1 MATNAPNIAKITRPR
16 IKNALPRERLF
27 SLLDR
32 SGSTPVMWVTG
43 PGGSGKTT
51 LVASWLDARNL
62 PCVWYQIDE
71 GDVDMASFFYY
82 LGMAAKK
89 AAPRYR
95 KPLPL
100 LTPEYLLGIPTFTRN
115 YFENLYA
122 RLKPPF
128 AVVFDNYHN
137 APEQSQ
143 LHDIVNT
150 TMSHIPEGI
159 EVIVLSRSEPPVAF
173 TRLQANGSMTL
184 VGWNELR
191 FTLEETKQLIEL
203 KGKWK
208 PTDHSVKE
216 LHARTEG
223 WAAGLV
229 LLLEQARQGDAGPEL
244 TGRLAELSRE
254 AVFDYFAGEIFN
266 SLDSETTDFLLM
278 SSFLPKMTVH
288 MAEKMTDQDNAGHI
302 LSILNRNNFFTEKL
316 QTTDPT
322 YLYHPLFREYLMM
335 QMKASVNPAGLLRV
349 QRRAAVVL
357 EEAGQIED
365 AIGLYLQTSD
375 WESAIRL
382 ILGHTQTMMVQGR
395 NKTLEGWFSSL
406 PREIV
411 AASPWLLYWS
421 GMYRMGFDLAGA
433 RKVLEQAFIRFT
445 ELNNHSGMVLSWS
458 SIIDAVI
465 YEWDDFY
472 PLDELIAEYFEKI
485 EKALPESSPEVQMRA
500 INAIGLALFIRRPDH
515 PRTEEFI
522 ERSVLFSLN
531 NNTDYSGLP
540 ALMSANI
547 YYSWIGKFSQC
558 DVLLGEVKRL
568 SSSFQASM
576 TDQIL
581 AGVMLAGKHLWDATS
596 AEESEKRISEGLR
609 VGTTTGLHFW
619 DHMLFALGIYAS
631 LIRCEMNKA
640 EWYLEEMRS
649 RLIPSRKGTYVAYY
663 MLNCLYKFLKG
674 NFTEAL
680 NSAESGLMFQE
691 KTGYMFARIVLLHEM
706 AHVLHAL
713 KEKGAQ
719 EYLEQALDMAVLTK
733 STIFEFG
740 CRLTRALFAFD
751 GGQDKDG
758 VELLREA
765 LLLGRKHSYYSLLWW
780 WDPAAMSR
788 LAVKALEYGIE
799 TDYVTDLIRIR
810 KLMPEEPPVHLENWP
825 WPVKIY
831 TLGSF
836 RIELS
841 GKPVVSTGKVQ
852 KKPLELLKFVIAAGG
867 RDVPE
872 EWMIDALWPE
882 AEGDAG
888 HKSFENTVARLRKL
902 LGSEK
907 YLLLQ
912 EGKLTLDP
920 RSCWVDA
927 WAVGRI
933 IRAAQEE
940 WKKGARPS
948 DRALELAEKALS
960 HYIGPFLAGET
971 NKAWVVSPR
980 EKLKSNCIKMVG
992 LLVFHWKSRGAW
1004 GKAIEYL
1011 TKGLEI
1017 DELAEDL
1024 RRDLMVCYRKA
1035 GRVID
1040 AIKTYHHFREVLA
1053 RSIGMEP
1060 SDAMEALYREMS
1072 QKKKKNNPAD
1082 KSKQ

>member
-1 MATNAPNIAKITRPR
+1 MRTNALNIAKITRPR
-16 IKNALPRERLF
+16 LQSALPRKR
-27 SLLDR
+27 LLDLLNKGR
-32 SGSTPVMWVTG
+32 TPVTWVMG

-51 LVASWLDARNL
+51 LAASWLDTRKM
-62 PCVWYQIDE
+62 PCLWYQIDE
-71 GDVDMASFFYY
+71 GDGDTASFFYY
-82 LGMAAKK
+82 LGLAAQK
-89 AAPRYR
+89 AAPHHR

-100 LTPEYLLGIPTFTRN
+100 LTPQYLMGIPAFARN
-115 YFENLYA
+115 FFENLYS
-122 RLKPPF
+122 RLRPPF
-128 AVVFDNYHN
+128 AVVFDNYQD

-143 LHDIVNT
+143 LHAVVSSAL
-150 TMSHIPEGI
+150 SHIPEGI
-159 EVIVLSRSEPPVAF
+159 EVLVLSRGEPPSVF
-173 TRLQANGSMTL
+173 TSLRANGKMLL
-184 VGWNELR
+184 VGWKELR
-191 FTLEETKQLIEL
+191 FTLEESKQIIERKKKMKL
-203 KGKWK
+203 
-208 PTDHSVKE
+208 TDRAIAE
-216 LHARTEG
+216 LHKRTEG

-229 LLLEQARQGDAGPEL
+229 LLSEQARQGDAGPESA
-244 TGRLAELSRE
+244 GRIAELSQE
-254 AVFDYFAGEIFN
+254 AVFDYFAGEIFGN
-266 SLDSETTDFLLM
+266 LDSETTDFLLM

-288 MAEKMTDQDNAGHI
+288 MAEKMTDQDNAGYI
-302 LSILNRNNFFTEKL
+302 LNILNRNNFFTEKL
-316 QTTDPT
+316 LTAEPT
-322 YLYHPLFREYLMM
+322 YLYHPLFREYLMT

-349 QRRAAVVL
+349 QRRAATVL

-365 AIGLYLQTSD
+365 AIGLYLQTSN

-382 ILGHTQTMMVQGR
+382 ILGHAQTMMAQGR
-395 NKTLEGWFSSL
+395 NKTLESWLGGL
-406 PREIV
+406 PQEIV
-411 AASPWLLYWS
+411 ASTPWLLYWS
-421 GMYRMGFDLAGA
+421 GMSRLGFDLPGA
-433 RKVLEQAFIRFT
+433 RKDLKRAFTRFI
-445 ELNNHSGMVLSWS
+445 ELNDHPGMVVSWS
-458 SIIDAVI
+458 SIVDAVI

-472 PLDELIAEYFEKI
+472 PLDELLAEYFEKI

-568 SSSFQASM
+568 SSSSQASK

-581 AGVMLAGKHLWDATS
+581 AGVMLAGKHLWDASS
-596 AEESEKRISEGLR
+596 AEESEKRISEGLK

-631 LIRCEMNKA
+631 LIRGEMNKA

-649 RLIPSRKGTYVAYY
+649 GLIPSRKGTYVAYN

-674 NFTEAL
+674 NFAEAL

-691 KTGYMFARIVLLHEM
+691 KTGYMFARIALLHEM

-713 KEKGAQ
+713 KEKGAE
-719 EYLEQALDMAVLTK
+719 EYLEQALDMAVLTR
-733 STIFEFG
+733 SAIFEFG

-751 GGQDKDG
+751 GGKDKDG

-841 GKPVVSTGKVQ
+841 GKHVVFAGKVQ

-872 EWMIDALWPE
+872 EWVIDALWPD

-902 LGSEK
+902 LGSDK
-907 YLLLQ
+907 YLILQ

-927 WAVGRI
+927 WAVDRI
-933 IRAAQEE
+933 IRAVHE
-940 WKKGARPS
+940 WKKGTHPS
-948 DRALELAEKALS
+948 NRALELAEKALS
-960 HYIGPFLAGET
+960 LNTGPFLAAET
-971 NKAWVVSPR
+971 DKAWTVSPR
-980 EKLKSNCIKMVG
+980 EKLKSNCIKMVE
-992 LLVFHWKSRGAW
+992 LLVSHWKSRGAW

-1024 RRDLMVCYRKA
+1024 RRDLMVCYRET
-1035 GRVID
+1035 GRVVD
-1040 AIKTYHHFREVLA
+1040 AIKTYKHLKEVLA
-1053 RSIGMEP
+1053 KSLGIEP
-1060 SDAMEALYREMS
+1060 SQATETLYREMIE
-1072 QKKKKNNPAD
+1072 KKRNHRPANR
-1082 KSKQ
+1082 SKQ